1 MLDINKQSMK
11 YSRQNGRRILIYE
24 KDDEGN
30 IVYAGYTDSDGSFI
44 PYLDDEGNKIPKII
58 GEKAVFSTA
67 NDFRASKQ
75 FSGGEAK
82 TEEFGF
88 DAADYDA
95 IMLTDKNEFPLKKG
109 DLIWLD
115 SEVTYIDEDTETV
128 DEIVDETSADFTIVG
143 VKPALKSTKYVLK
156 AVVK

>member
-11 YSRQNGRRILIYE
+11 YSQQGQRITIYE
-24 KDDEGN
+24 KDDDGN
-30 IVYAGYTDSDGSFI
+30 IKYYIDSD
-44 PYLDDEGNKIPKII
+44 GNKIPMIAE
-58 GEKAVFSTA
+58 EKVGFSKPVNFKA
-67 NDFRASKQ
+67 NIA

-115 SEVTYIDEDTETV
+115 SEVTYIDEDTEA
-128 DEIVDETSADFTIVG
+128 VDETSADFTIVG

>member
-11 YSRQNGRRILIYE
+11 YSQQGAHITIYE
-24 KDDEGN
+24 RDNEGN
-30 IVYAGYTDSDGSFI
+30 IIYEGYTDSDGNFV

-58 GEKAVFSTA
+58 GEKVGFSKPV
-67 NDFRASKQ
+67 DFRANIA

>member
-11 YSRQNGRRILIYE
+11 YSQQGQRMTIYE
-24 KDDEGN
+24 KDDDGN
-30 IVYAGYTDSDGSFI
+30 IKYYIDSD
-44 PYLDDEGNKIPKII
+44 GNKIPMIAE
-58 GEKAVFSTA
+58 EKVGFSKPVNFKA
-67 NDFRASKQ
+67 NIA

-128 DEIVDETSADFTIVG
+128 DEIVDEIVDETSADFTIVG

>member
-11 YSRQNGRRILIYE
+11 YSQQGQRITIYE
-24 KDDEGN
+24 RDDDGN
-30 IVYAGYTDSDGSFI
+30 IKYYIDSD
-44 PYLDDEGNKIPKII
+44 GNKIPLIAE
-58 GEKAVFSTA
+58 EKVGFSKPA
-67 NDFRASKQ
+67 DFRANIA

-128 DEIVDETSADFTIVG
+128 DETSADFTIVG

>member
-1 MLDINKQSMK
+1 MLDINKQAMK
-11 YSRQNGRRILIYE
+11 YSQQGQRITIYK

-30 IVYAGYTDSDGSFI
+30 ILYEGYTDNEGNFI

-58 GEKAVFSTA
+58 GEVIGFSKPVDFKANIA
-67 NDFRASKQ
+67 

-82 TEEFGF
+82 IEEFGF
-88 DAADYDA
+88 DTADYDA
-95 IMLTDKNEFPLKKG
+95 IMLTDRNKFPLKKG

-115 SEVTYIDEDTETV
+115 SEVEFTDGENEV
-128 DEIVDETSADFTIVG
+128 VDETSADFTIVG
-143 VKPALKSTKYVLK
+143 IKPALKSTKYVLK